1 MPLQLTILLV
11 DDDTGHRT
19 MLQTLLGQ
27 WGYGVTGACDG
38 EQAVALCRE
47 RSFDLVLMDVRMPK
61 KNGLEALGEIKAYN
75 PALPVLMMT
84 AFSDVEAA
92 VATLKAGAQDFLM
105 KPLDFAKLQSC
116 LQGVFAASG
125 LLPEEGTMRGTA
137 QGDLKGVSIIGQSP
151 RMREVLELVQTLA
164 PSDATVLIQG
174 ESGTGKEVIAKALHH
189 NSPRAGGGYVAVN
202 CAAITE
208 SLLESELFG
217 HEKGAFTG
225 ADKRHEG
232 YFLRADKG
240 TIFLDE
246 VGEMPLAMQA
256 KLLRVLQE
264 REVLPVGGTRP
275 VPVDVRIVTATNR
288 DLQEAI
294 ARGNFRE
301 DLYYRLNVIT
311 LSLPPLRE
319 RGEDVPLLCDYFMN
333 RFAERNRKNVKGFT
347 PGAMDALIRY
357 PWPGNVRELE
367 NTMERAVVLLVGEHI
382 SERELPDRVRDHK
395 GGPAGNG
402 NTLGHPSGFPAGSL
416 SGQVA
421 GNLAGQPYGSPAG
434 SPALQSG
441 DTEPQTLEAMEREA
455 ILATLEKV
463 EGNRSLAAKILGIT
477 RKTLYS
483 KLLKYNIDSNE

>member
-1 MPLQLTILLV
+1 MPQDLQILLV

-19 MLQTLLGQ
+19 MLHTLLGE
-27 WGYGVTGACDG
+27 WGYGVTGAEDG
-38 EQAVALCRE
+38 EQAVDLCRE
-47 RSFDLVLMDVRMPK
+47 RSFDLVLMDIRMPK

-75 PALPVLMMT
+75 PALPVLLMT

-92 VATLKAGAQDFLM
+92 VSALKAGADDFLV
-105 KPLDFAKLQSC
+105 KPLDFGKLQTC
-116 LQGVFAASG
+116 LRGVFTASG
-125 LLPEEGTMRGTA
+125 LLSTEGKKAGA
-137 QGDLKGVSIIGQSP
+137 GAGAAPAGLKGAPIIGQSAG
-151 RMREVLELVQTLA
+151 MQEMLELVRTLA
-164 PSDATVLIQG
+164 PSEATVLIQG
-174 ESGTGKEVIAKALHH
+174 ESGTGKEVVAKALHL
-189 NSPRAGGGYVAVN
+189 NSLRAEGPYVAVN

-225 ADKRHEG
+225 ADKRHDG
-232 YFLRADKG
+232 FFLRADKG

-246 VGEMPLAMQA
+246 VGEMPLPMQA

-264 REVLPVGGTRP
+264 REVLPVGAGRP
-275 VPVDVRIVTATNR
+275 LAVDVRIVTATNR
-288 DLQEAI
+288 ELQEEI
-294 ARGNFRE
+294 AQGRFRE

-319 RGEDVPLLCDYFMN
+319 RGDDVPLLCDYFLS
-333 RFAERNRKNVKGFT
+333 RFAEKNRKNVKGFT

-382 SERELPDRVRDHK
+382 SERELPDRVRCHK
-395 GGPAGNG
+395 GGPAHLEKAEGAPANG
-402 NTLGHPSGFPAGSL
+402 EARPGTGHPAE
-416 SGQVA
+416 
-421 GNLAGQPYGSPAG
+421 
-434 SPALQSG
+434 
-441 DTEPQTLEAMEREA
+441 TEPKTLEEMEREA

-463 EGNRSLAAKILGIT
+463 EGNRSMAAKILGIT

-483 KLLKYNIDSNE
+483 KLLKYNIENNE

>member
-1 MPLQLTILLV
+1 MTEKAMAQDLHILLV

-19 MLQTLLGQ
+19 MLHTLLGE
-27 WGYGVTGACDG
+27 WGYGVTGAEDG

-47 RSFDLVLMDVRMPK
+47 RSFDLVLMDIRMPK
-61 KNGLEALGEIKAYN
+61 MNGLEALGEIKAYN

-92 VATLKAGAQDFLM
+92 VTALKAGADDFLV
-105 KPLDFAKLQSC
+105 KPLDFGKLQTC
-116 LQGVFAASG
+116 LHGVFTASG
-125 LLPEEGTMRGTA
+125 LLPAEGNTA
-137 QGDLKGVSIIGQSP
+137 GNNGAATGVLKGVSIIGQSP
-151 RMREVLELVQTLA
+151 KMQEVLELVQTLA
-164 PSDATVLIQG
+164 PSGATVLIQG
-174 ESGTGKEVIAKALHH
+174 ESGTGKEVVAKALHL
-189 NSPRAGGGYVAVN
+189 NSPRADGPYVPVN

-225 ADKRHEG
+225 ADKRHDG
-232 YFLRADKG
+232 FFLRADKG

-264 REVLPVGGTRP
+264 REVLPVGASRP
-275 VPVDVRIVTATNR
+275 LAVDVRIVTATNR
-288 DLQEAI
+288 DLQEEI
-294 ARGNFRE
+294 AQGRFRE

-319 RGEDVPLLCDYFMN
+319 RGEDIPLLCDYFLA
-333 RFAERNRKNVKGFT
+333 RFAERSRKRVKGFT

-367 NTMERAVVLLVGEHI
+367 NTMERAVVLLVGDHI
-382 SERELPDRVRDHK
+382 SERELPDRVRCHK
-395 GGPAGNG
+395 GGPAQPEEVAKGG
-402 NTLGHPSGFPAGSL
+402 TGGAGETMSGHA
-416 SGQVA
+416 
-421 GNLAGQPYGSPAG
+421 
-434 SPALQSG
+434 G
-441 DTEPQTLEAMEREA
+441 DTEPKTLDAMEREA

-463 EGNRSLAAKILGIT
+463 EGNRSMAAKILGIT

-483 KLLKYNIDSNE
+483 KLLKYNIESNE